1 MSKQNTH
8 SEFILALALFHR
20 YGWLIAWF
28 ISVQLFPHQL
38 FDLTSAFFIAF
49 AAWSFI
55 GYKRKWTHIY
65 CSYQNAYHKAMT
77 PKRGELEFHQKNGC
91 IPRSAHLFPSGNR
104 RIPVR
109 QRLSL
114 KLCLLRSEP
123 VYTSA
128 ELRRHGSIALA
139 SDFLS
144 IKNRPML
151 FLASGGFVCFIVRRS
166 VSAHSCPAS

>member
-1 MSKQNTH
+1 MGRGGKNVSKQNTH
-8 SEFILALALFHR
+8 SKFILELALFHR
-20 YGWLIAWF
+20 YGWLIALF

-38 FDLTSAFFIAF
+38 LDLTSAFFIAF

-77 PKRGELEFHQKNGC
+77 PNAVNWNSIKKNGC

-104 RIPVR
+104 RVPVR

-114 KLCLLRSEP
+114 KPCLLRSEP
-123 VYTSA
+123 VCTSA
-128 ELRRHGSIALA
+128 ELRRHGSTALA
-139 SDFLS
+139 SDFLYS
-144 IKNRPML
+144 KNGAVKLKPNI
-151 FLASGGFVCFIVRRS
+151 SRS
-166 VSAHSCPAS
+166 K